1 MRNFE
6 QFLDIY
12 DMELDTTKPLNY
24 AWNMYD
30 VAAMRLLFE
39 AGSSLPAAS
48 SFALEVLLF
57 GAQSKNSRV
66 AQNEQFYAGFYNQS
80 SRCPCGSTWIL
91 QGYDSIVGHARRR
104 SRRHQPASR
113 SRLRL
118 ESFHVL
124 RRCLMPNPIAY
135 TAGSCA
141 LSSVLS
147 PLYRNSGAWRRTCSP
162 RKGRWPDPMS

>member
-1 MRNFE
+1 MLGKHPE
-6 QFLDIY
+6 PKLLH
-12 DMELDTTKPLNY
+12 ME
-24 AWNMYD
+24 
-30 VAAMRLLFE
+30 VAAFLFERLLSTDMVKT
-39 AGSSLPAAS
+39 APSRLYKLALHYPLPNVIQTLPQSGANVRGCKQSLRHFAS
-48 SFALEVLLF
+48 TRLGYPKIASMLLRN
-57 GAQSKNSRV
+57 GASP
-66 AQNEQFYAGFYNQS
+66 G
-80 SRCPCGSTWIL
+80 
-91 QGYDSIVGHARRR
+91 VGHARRR